1 LREETLMP
9 WPIEYFDRF
18 EDMTAKYG
26 TKGPWPIGVL
36 YPDPEYL
43 DHKIAGK
50 PLLSPQYR
58 EGWQALRPPLVVE
71 LPCGHFCVDMVT
83 MTDGVPGDSG
93 WEVSGHPAQ
102 MTLKPSV
109 NIKGAWHGF
118 ITNGVISDDVEG
130 RTFAE
135 RRATFPEG
143 VAHAVPT

>member
-1 LREETLMP
+1 MP
-9 WPIEYFDRF
+9 WPIEFFDSI
-18 EDMTAKYG
+18 EDVYKKYG
-26 TKGPWPIGVL
+26 ESGPWPVGVA

-43 DHKIAGK
+43 DHQINGK
-50 PLLSPQYR
+50 RLISPQYLQA
-58 EGWQALRPPLVVE
+58 WQGLRPPIVVE

-83 MTDGVPGDSG
+83 MNDGVPGDHG

-109 NIKGAWHGF
+109 NIKGAWRGF

-135 RRATFPEG
+135 RRASFP
-143 VAHAVPT
+143 AHVEQVVPA